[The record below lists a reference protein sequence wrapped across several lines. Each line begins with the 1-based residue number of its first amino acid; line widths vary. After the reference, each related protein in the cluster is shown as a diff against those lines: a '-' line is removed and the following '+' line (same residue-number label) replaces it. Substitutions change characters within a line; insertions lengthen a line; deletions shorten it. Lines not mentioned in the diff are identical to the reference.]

1 MKKNKS
7 GRGACPAV
15 GANDFLSR
23 IMDAL
28 QSRAFQRASL
38 KSESHRV
45 IALLCVLGGV
55 LLFTI
60 ARGFATHNY
69 LLLFVQLAVLVLAIA
84 HEAVMLRAIKGALRD
99 DEDLMLELWIFNVLI
114 ESQLPTVALFVLLL
128 NSWMTPYQV
137 LVAPAI
143 FIYFLFITLSTLRLR
158 PSLTFITGLL
168 SAAGYLFV
176 SLYVE
181 LRFSDSSP
189 AAERFPFAVYIV
201 YAGLILLA
209 GVIAA
214 LVARQIRG
222 YVRAALREAKLQSEL
237 EQINHDLDLARSI
250 QQGLMPARPPQL
262 DDFEIAGWNQ
272 PANQTGGDYFD
283 WQLLPDGQ
291 LAISIGD
298 ATGHGI
304 GPALVSALCRAYARA
319 SFLADQKQEQ
329 ILERLNTLLATDLAD
344 DPFVTF
350 AVLFLNAA
358 NAKVKRLSAGHGPI
372 LCYRHA
378 VNKWENFE
386 AQGIPLGMIDG
397 MSYEDSHLNY
407 LRAGDMIVL
416 VTDGFY
422 EWQNP
427 DSEEFGLERL
437 KETIHAARDCSPEE
451 VIAKLYSAVK
461 DFSRGT
467 SPNDELT
474 AVVLKRKITIAA
486 LRDESTQDELVVS

>member
-1 MKKNKS
+1 
-7 GRGACPAV
+7 
-15 GANDFLSR
+15 
-23 IMDAL
+23 MDAL
-28 QSRAFQRASL
+28 QSKAFQRASL
-38 KSESHRV
+38 KSESYRV
-45 IALLCVLGGV
+45 VALLCILGAFLV
-55 LLFTI
+55 FVI
-60 ARGFATHNY
+60 VRGLATHNY
-69 LLLFVQLAVLVLAIA
+69 LLLLVQAVVGVLAIA
-84 HEAVMLRAIKGALRD
+84 HEAVMLRAIRAALHD
-99 DEDLMLELWIFNVLI
+99 DEDLVPELWVFNILI

-128 NSWMTPYQV
+128 NAWITPYQV

-143 FIYFLFITLSTLRLR
+143 VIYFLFITLSTLRLR

-168 SAAGYLFV
+168 SAVGYLFV
-176 SLYVE
+176 ALYVE
-181 LRFSDSSP
+181 LSFGDSTP
-189 AAERFPFAVYIV
+189 APDRFPFPVYIV
-201 YAGLILLA
+201 YAASIFLAGLI
-209 GVIAA
+209 AA
-214 LVARQIRG
+214 AVAKQIRG

-319 SFLADQKQEQ
+319 SFLADQKQEH
-329 ILERLNTLLATDLAD
+329 ILERLNTLLASDLAD
-344 DPFVTF
+344 DRFVTF
-350 AVLFLNAA
+350 AVIFLNPA
-358 NAKVKRLSAGHGPI
+358 NSNIKVLSAGHGPI
-372 LCYRHA
+372 LWYQRGA
-378 VNKWENFE
+378 NKWENFE

-427 DSEEFGLERL
+427 ESEEFGLVRL

-451 VIAKLYSAVK
+451 LIARLYTAVK
-461 DFSRGT
+461 DFSKGT
-467 SPNDELT
+467 AQNDDLT
-474 AVVLKRKITIAA
+474 AVVLKRKITITAVK
-486 LRDESTQDELVVS
+486 DEATQDELVALT

>member
-1 MKKNKS
+1 MS
-7 GRGACPAV
+7 T
-15 GANDFLSR
+15 
-23 IMDAL
+23 DAL

-38 KSESHRV
+38 KSESYRV
-45 IALLCVLGGV
+45 VALLCILGV
-55 LLFTI
+55 FVVFVIL
-60 ARGFATHNY
+60 RGLATHNY
-69 LLLFVQLAVLVLAIA
+69 LLLFVQAVVGVLAIA
-84 HEAVMLRAIKGALRD
+84 HEAVMLRAIKAALRD
-99 DEDLMLELWIFNVLI
+99 DEDLVPELWVFNILI
-114 ESQLPTVALFVLLL
+114 ESQLPTVALFALLL
-128 NSWMTPYQV
+128 NAWITPYQV

-143 FIYFLFITLSTLRLR
+143 VIYFLFITLSTLRLR

-176 SLYVE
+176 ALYVE
-181 LRFSDSSP
+181 LSFGDATPVS
-189 AAERFPFAVYIV
+189 ERFPFAVYIV
-201 YAGLILLA
+201 YAALIFLAGLI
-209 GVIAA
+209 AA
-214 LVARQIRG
+214 AVARQIRG
-222 YVRAALREAKLQSEL
+222 YVRAAVREAKLQSEL

-319 SFLADQKQEQ
+319 SFLADQKQEH
-329 ILERLNTLLATDLAD
+329 ILERLNTLLASDLAD
-344 DPFVTF
+344 DRFVTF
-350 AVLFLNAA
+350 AVIFLNPA
-358 NAKVKRLSAGHGPI
+358 NSNIKVLSAGHGPI
-372 LCYRHA
+372 LWYRRGA
-378 VNKWENFE
+378 NKWENFE

-407 LRAGDMIVL
+407 LRSGDMIVL

-427 DSEEFGLERL
+427 ESEEFGLVRL

-451 VIAKLYSAVK
+451 VIARLYTAVK

-467 SPNDELT
+467 AQNDDLT
-474 AVVLKRKITIAA
+474 AVVLKRKTTITA
-486 LRDESTQDELVVS
+486 LRDDATEDELVAST

>member
-1 MKKNKS
+1 MS
-7 GRGACPAV
+7 A
-15 GANDFLSR
+15 
-23 IMDAL
+23 DAL
-28 QSRAFQRASL
+28 QSKAFQRASL
-38 KSESHRV
+38 KSESYRV
-45 IALLCVLGGV
+45 VALLCILGGL

-60 ARGFATHNY
+60 ARGFVTHNY
-69 LLLFVQLAVLVLAIA
+69 LLLSVQIAVLILAIA
-84 HEAVMLRAIKGALRD
+84 HEAVMLRAIKASLRD
-99 DEDLMLELWIFNVLI
+99 DEDLVPELWVFNILI

-128 NSWMTPYQV
+128 NGWMTPYQV

-143 FIYFLFITLSTLRLR
+143 VIYFLFITLSTLRLR
-158 PSLTFITGLL
+158 PSLTLITGLL
-168 SAAGYLFV
+168 SAAGYLLVTF
-176 SLYVE
+176 YVV
-181 LRFSDSSP
+181 LNFSDST
-189 AAERFPFAVYIV
+189 AASERFPFPVYIV
-201 YAGLILLA
+201 YAALIFLA

-214 LVARQIRG
+214 AVARQIRG

-329 ILERLNTLLATDLAD
+329 ILERLNTLLASDLAD
-344 DPFVTF
+344 DRFVTF
-350 AVLFLNAA
+350 AVIFLNPA
-358 NAKVKRLSAGHGPI
+358 NSNIKVLSAGHGPI
-372 LCYRHA
+372 LWYRRGA
-378 VNKWENFE
+378 NKWENFE

-427 DSEEFGLERL
+427 ESEEFGLERL
-437 KETIHAARDCSPEE
+437 KDTIHAARDCSPEE
-451 VIAKLYSAVK
+451 VIARLYTAVK
-461 DFSRGT
+461 DFSKGT
-467 SPNDELT
+467 AQNDDLT

-486 LRDESTQDELVVS
+486 LKDESAEDELVALS

>member
-1 MKKNKS
+1 
-7 GRGACPAV
+7 V
-15 GANDFLSR
+15 
-23 IMDAL
+23 
-28 QSRAFQRASL
+28 
-38 KSESHRV
+38 
-45 IALLCVLGGV
+45 ALLCILGGL

-60 ARGFATHNY
+60 ARGFVTHNY
-69 LLLFVQLAVLVLAIA
+69 VLLSVQIAVLVLAIA
-84 HEAVMLRAIKGALRD
+84 HEAVMLRAIKASLRD
-99 DEDLMLELWIFNVLI
+99 DEDLVPELWVFNILI

-128 NSWMTPYQV
+128 NGWMTPYQV

-143 FIYFLFITLSTLRLR
+143 VIYFLFITLSTLRLR
-158 PSLTFITGLL
+158 PSLTLITGLL
-168 SAAGYLFV
+168 SAAGYLLVTF
-176 SLYVE
+176 YVE
-181 LRFSDSSP
+181 LNFSDST
-189 AAERFPFAVYIV
+189 AASERFPFPVYIV
-201 YAGLILLA
+201 YAALIFLA

-214 LVARQIRG
+214 AVAEQIRG

-304 GPALVSALCRAYARA
+304 GPELVSALCRAYARA

-329 ILERLNTLLATDLAD
+329 ILERLNTLLASDLAD
-344 DPFVTF
+344 DRFVTF
-350 AVLFLNAA
+350 AVIFLNPA
-358 NAKVKRLSAGHGPI
+358 NSNIKVLSAGHGPI
-372 LCYRHA
+372 LWYRRGA
-378 VNKWENFE
+378 NKWENFE

-427 DSEEFGLERL
+427 ESEEFGLERM
-437 KETIHAARDCSPEE
+437 KDTIHAARDCSPEE
-451 VIAKLYSAVK
+451 VIARLYTAVK
-461 DFSRGT
+461 DFSKGT
-467 SPNDELT
+467 AQNDDLT
-474 AVVLKRKITIAA
+474 AVVLKRKITITAIK
-486 LRDESTQDELVVS
+486 DESAEDELVALT